1 MYNSQFK
8 AALLARQDGVS
19 EDERDIFLNN
29 WDALTASQMA
39 KRQQGLQA
47 RQA

>member
-19 EDERDIFLNN
+19 EDERNIFLNQ
-29 WDALTASQMA
+29 WDLLTNDQVMR
-39 KRQQGLQA
+39 KQQGIQA
-47 RQA
+47 RQT